1 VTLTDAVLE
10 PGKTSEMPNALSN
23 ALPKQLPFAKKS
35 ETFKKMWFHMNT
47 RAVKSAKPYG

>member
-1 VTLTDAVLE
+1 MLVTEHEKIGTRSVWPDI
-10 PGKTSEMPNALSN
+10 

-47 RAVKSAKPYG
+47 AYG

>member
-1 VTLTDAVLE
+1 MLVTE
-10 PGKTSEMPNALSN
+10 PGKTSEMPNI